1 MSPNQQLQTEDE
13 FLKPKQVAEEL
24 DLNIET
30 IYRYIRSQQLRIVR
44 LSAREYRIR
53 RSELNRFLRE
63 RDTSTGN
70 D

>member
-1 MSPNQQLQTEDE
+1 MLHNQQLQTEDE

-63 RDTSTGN
+63 RETSTGN